1 MGPVTVPQGRQKE
14 LRAEREVLST
24 PGPYSPRL
32 LTRLC
37 EGQGGLRTPQSGK
50 AWGASCK
57 RSGNGASVG
66 PGVLLSPLRQPRFP
80 SSEPFCADVLSS
92 ACLVLCPAL
101 TPVPFPPGPPAA
113 RAPASSLPGP
123 GLASCVQSARPPRL
137 LARTRTPF
145 RPPCLYLGRRAAPA
159 RSIDPRLW
167 FHRGSVPFSC
177 CKFL

>member
-1 MGPVTVPQGRQKE
+1 MPQGTQKV

-57 RSGNGASVG
+57 RSGNGGSVG
-66 PGVLLSPLRQPRFP
+66 PGVLPSPLRQPHFP
-80 SSEPFCADVLSS
+80 SSEPFCADVLPS
-92 ACLVLCPAL
+92 ACLVPCPVL

-113 RAPASSLPGP
+113 RAPASLLPGP
-123 GLASCVQSARPPRL
+123 GLVSCVQSARPLRL
-137 LARTRTPF
+137 LAWTRTPF
-145 RPPCLYLGRRAAPA
+145 CPPRLYVGRRAAPA

-167 FHRGSVPFSC
+167 FHQGSVPFSC
-177 CKFL
+177 CKFF